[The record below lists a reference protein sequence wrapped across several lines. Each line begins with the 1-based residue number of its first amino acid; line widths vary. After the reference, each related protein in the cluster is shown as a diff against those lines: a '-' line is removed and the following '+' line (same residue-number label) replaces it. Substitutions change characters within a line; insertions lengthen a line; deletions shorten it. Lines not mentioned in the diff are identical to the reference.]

1 MRYAIL
7 LLALL
12 PLAWACAPGNAADT
26 ESPGE
31 DVKSVETARAERAE
45 DRHTVFATGQLAA
58 KEEANLSFKTGGIIQ
73 RILVQ
78 EGQPVR
84 RGQLLAEL
92 DLDEI
97 RAQSQQARLGET
109 QAEVQLN
116 NARLAYEKAQRDFAN
131 TRGLYEDSVATEEQF
146 KDALTLL
153 NNTRNQVEA
162 AEAAL
167 AFAGQSTEVAD
178 FNLRYS
184 RITAPS
190 DGLILRKLAEVNEL
204 AGPGKAVFLF
214 GSREKAQVVRVN
226 ITDKDIIYIDLGD
239 SAEVRFD
246 AYPGQVF
253 RGVVRERASK
263 ADPFTNTFEVEV
275 EVFPE
280 GRKLFSGFIG
290 QVRILTD
297 RRQAVIRIPLNA
309 LISADGDRGTVYV
322 EKNGRVQK
330 RVVHI
335 LRLDEEQLLLRD
347 GLEPGEAV
355 VVKGGSYLEDKDS
368 IFIGKR

>member
-1 MRYAIL
+1 MKCAIL
-7 LLALL
+7 PVLLALI
-12 PLAWACAPGNAADT
+12 WACSPSNANEVDAQT
-26 ESPGE
+26 EE
-31 DVKSVETARAERAE
+31 VKSVQIAVAERAQN
-45 DRHTVFATGQLAA
+45 RHTVFATGQLSA

-78 EGQPVR
+78 EGQQVR

-97 RAQSQQARLGET
+97 RAQTQQARLGEK

-131 TRGLYEDSVATEEQF
+131 TKGLYKDSVATEEQY

-153 NNTRNQVEA
+153 NNTKNQVEA

-190 DGLILRKLAEVNEL
+190 NGIILRKLAEVNEL

-226 ITDKDIIYIDLGD
+226 ITDKDIIYLSLGD

-246 AYPGQVF
+246 AYPDQVF
-253 RGVVRERASK
+253 RGVVREVASK
-263 ADPFTNTFEVEV
+263 ADPYTNTFEVEV
-275 EVFPE
+275 EVFPA

-297 RRQAVIRIPLNA
+297 RTEEVTRIPVDA
-309 LISADGDRGTVYV
+309 LISADGDRGLVYV
-322 EKNGRVQK
+322 EQNSRVQ
-330 RVVHI
+330 RRPVRI
-335 LRLDEEQLLLRD
+335 LRLAGEQLLIRE
-347 GLEPGEAV
+347 GLQPGETV
-355 VVKGGSYLEDKDS
+355 VVKGGSYLENNDS
-368 IFIGKR
+368 IFTGQR

>member
-1 MRYAIL
+1 MKYVIFSA
-7 LLALL
+7 LLA
-12 PLAWACAPGNAADT
+12 LAWACSPSNANEVDSQN
-26 ESPGE
+26 EE
-31 DVKSVETARAERAE
+31 VKSVQTVAAERAQ
-45 DRHTVFATGQLAA
+45 DRHTVFATGQLSA

-78 EGQPVR
+78 EGQRVR
-84 RGQLLAEL
+84 KGQLLAEL

-97 RAQSQQARLGET
+97 RAQAQQSRLGEK
-109 QAEVQLN
+109 QAEIQLN
-116 NARLAYEKAQRDFAN
+116 NARLAYEKAQRDFEN
-131 TRGLYEDSVATEEQF
+131 TKGLYEDSVATEEQY

-153 NNTRNQVEA
+153 NNTKNQVEA

-167 AFAGQSTEVAD
+167 AFAGQSTQVAD

-190 DGLILRKLAEVNEL
+190 DGIILRKLAEVNEL

-226 ITDKDIIYIDLGD
+226 ITDKDIIYLNLGD

-246 AYPGQVF
+246 AYPDQVF
-253 RGVVRERASK
+253 RGVVREIASK
-263 ADPFTNTFEVEV
+263 ADPYTNTFEVEV
-275 EVFPE
+275 EVFPV
-280 GRKLFSGFIG
+280 GRRLFSGFIG

-297 RRQAVIRIPLNA
+297 RSREVTRIPVGA
-309 LISADGDRGTVYV
+309 LISADGEQGLVYV

-330 RVVHI
+330 RPVRI
-335 LRLDEEQLLLRD
+335 LRLAGAYLLIRE
-347 GLEPGEAV
+347 GLQPGESV
-355 VVKGGSYLEDKDS
+355 VVRGGSYLEDNDS
-368 IFIGKR
+368 IFIGQQ